1 MLALFFL
8 KCFTIAI
15 PSVVHSISGPL
26 LQTTYTKWEM
36 AALQHEN
43 FSTRNRLQ
51 HLFKSGKPNPLPE
64 QGTALSIPASTG
76 APNKLKS

>member
-1 MLALFFL
+1 
-8 KCFTIAI
+8 
-15 PSVVHSISGPL
+15 
-26 LQTTYTKWEM
+26 M

-43 FSTRNRLQ
+43 NSTRNRLQ

-76 APNKLKS
+76 APNKLKSWITGLSTHLGQMNEVYRLQDCGPQNT